1 MSERRTRTFSM
12 DAPECQAC
20 KYRADCKNK
29 RLVACMYIEPVL
41 SSAAEGVAQ
50 SVTEPV
56 TEPVLAPHDYRDV
69 KIGESTTVTI
79 DLVEVKKK
87 IKDDFYR
94 ALGCG
99 FLGGAT

>member
-20 KYRADCKNK
+20 RYRADCKNK
-29 RLVACMYIEPVL
+29 RLVACKYMEPAR

-50 SVTEPV
+50 SVTA
-56 TEPVLAPHDYRDV
+56 PVLAPHEYRDV
-69 KIGESTTVTI
+69 KIGENTTVTI
-79 DLVEVKKK
+79 DLVDVKKK
-87 IKDDFYR
+87 IQGDFYR

-99 FLGGAT
+99 FLGGAK